1 MSRTSHPTMEKRKL
15 RRLKSRGRLFPKG
28 GGADAAHPTTAT
40 TSTPTSSPSGPMTRA
55 RAKLLQ
61 AKVNSL
67 LSLCDFDTPLDVLVL
82 HTHTLCIIR
91 YEEKNPQ
98 DEGAPAE
105 ETKCSLS
112 PAVLPDLATGTTA
125 WRHYRPMLPP
135 TTEGPRA
142 AQKLSVTGGTTGPGS
157 GTTGPRYYRPCYR
170 HQQKAP
176 AQVPGR
182 QAVLP
187 ARKRYYRM
195 TGTTGRA
202 GPIL

>member
-67 LSLCDFDTPLDVLVL
+67 LSLCDFDTPLDGLLL

-98 DEGAPAE
+98 DEGAPTE

-125 WRHYRPMLPP
+125 WRYYRPTLPP

-142 AQKLSVTGGTTGPGS
+142 AQTLSVTGGTTVPRSGTTRQRYYRPLLPPPTEGPSASPRTTS
-157 GTTGPRYYRPCYR
+157 GTTGP
-170 HQQKAP
+170 
-176 AQVPGR
+176 G
-182 QAVLP
+182 
-187 ARKRYYRM
+187 
-195 TGTTGRA
+195 TGTTA
-202 GPIL
+202 